1 MKKLIFVSII
11 LTVLFCSCG
20 KDPVAQDNP
29 LVPIELTKAES
40 EITADINAFGIDLF
54 KILSKDDQMMIS
66 PLSISQALAMTAYG
80 AEGETYDQIV
90 KTLGFED
97 FSAEE
102 IGAYYKK
109 MVGELVKADVN
120 SSLFFANSIWANSD
134 IPIKPSYKEGVADYF
149 SSEVTNADLTSPSTL
164 NSINDWVSEK
174 TGGKI
179 GHYLESL
186 DIFDK
191 MLLINA
197 LYFKSS
203 WKSGAFDLCED
214 PIDFIDIDG
223 ECNKVKM
230 MRKNKLM
237 PYSSFEGFERV
248 SVAYGNGA
256 FAMDIILPPADI
268 KFKDAVA
275 TFDSSVYN
283 KLLDANIS
291 EIYELILTM
300 PLFSFDTTQKLNDA
314 LKEMGMSVPFTGL
327 ADFSKMSDSDLYISS
342 VYHKTSINVDQAGT
356 VAAAA
361 SSVNVGTTMN
371 DYRPTEI
378 TVDRPFVFTIRET
391 STNTILFIGQKVR

>member
-1 MKKLIFVSII
+1 
-11 LTVLFCSCG
+11 
-20 KDPVAQDNP
+20 
-29 LVPIELTKAES
+29 
-40 EITADINAFGIDLF
+40 
-54 KILSKDDQMMIS
+54 
-66 PLSISQALAMTAYG
+66 
-80 AEGETYDQIV
+80 
-90 KTLGFED
+90 
-97 FSAEE
+97 
-102 IGAYYKK
+102 
-109 MVGELVKADVN
+109 
-120 SSLFFANSIWANSD
+120 
-134 IPIKPSYKEGVADYF
+134 
-149 SSEVTNADLTSPSTL
+149 
-164 NSINDWVSEK
+164 
-174 TGGKI
+174 
-179 GHYLESL
+179 
-186 DIFDK
+186 
-191 MLLINA
+191 
-197 LYFKSS
+197 
-203 WKSGAFDLCED
+203 
-214 PIDFIDIDG
+214 
-223 ECNKVKM
+223 
-230 MRKNKLM
+230 
-237 PYSSFEGFERV
+237 
-248 SVAYGNGA
+248 
-256 FAMDIILPPADI
+256 MDIILPPADI